1 MPQFPGN
8 NPAEP
13 VEHTERYDYRIMK
26 LTFDKGTILARG
38 DLRVPNFTWDERSK
52 TFRAVALYYRD
63 IIDFL
68 KRSGFDFSDDVLNLL
83 SCPEL
88 QSSVVLRDYQ
98 KQALDAWTANGH
110 RGVIVL
116 PTGSG
121 KTIVGIKAISLLNT
135 PTLVVAPTLDLV
147 DQWRTRLKE
156 EFDTDVGVLG
166 GGERDIK
173 ALTVSTYDSAYIHAD
188 KLGNQ
193 FGLVIFDEVHHLPA
207 AGYKNIAEMFASPYR
222 MGLTATFE
230 REDGLHAEL
239 NRLVGG
245 KVFEKRVKEL
255 SGVHLSPFRLE
266 KIVVELTDEEQQE
279 YERNQ
284 KVFSN
289 YLAGIH
295 LIIRGPADF
304 QKLVMRSG
312 RDPGARRA
320 LLARNR
326 AREIAYNSVSKMGTL
341 STILKNHRDG
351 KIFIFTEHNKLVHR
365 ISKEFLIPAITYRTT
380 TRERREI
387 LDRFKSGAYRAV
399 VTSKVLDEGIDVPDA
414 DVGIILSGT
423 GSKRA
428 FIQRLG
434 RILRKKEGKEA
445 VLYEIVSADT
455 SEIGTARRRKQKLK
469 Q

>member
-1 MPQFPGN
+1 
-8 NPAEP
+8 
-13 VEHTERYDYRIMK
+13 MK
-26 LTFDKGTILARG
+26 LTFDKGTIQIRG
-38 DLRVPNFTWDERSK
+38 DVQVPNSTWDERSK
-52 TFRAVALYYRD
+52 TFRAMALYYRD
-63 IIDFL
+63 ALDFL
-68 KRSGFDFSDDVLNLL
+68 KRSGFNFKDDVLNLL
-83 SCPEL
+83 PCPDL
-88 QSSVVLRDYQ
+88 KSRVVLRDYQ
-98 KQALDAWTANGH
+98 KQALDAWVSSGY

-121 KTIVGIKAISLLNT
+121 KTVLGIKAISLLNM

-156 EFDTDVGVLG
+156 EFDTEVGVLG
-166 GGERDIK
+166 GGEREIR
-173 ALTVSTYDSAYIHAD
+173 ALTVTTYDSAYIHAER
-188 KLGNQ
+188 LGNR

-207 AGYKNIAEMFASPYR
+207 AGYRNIAEMFASPYR

-245 KVFEKRVKEL
+245 KVFEKKVKEL
-255 SGVHLSPFRLE
+255 SGTHLSPFRLE

-279 YERNQ
+279 YQRNQ

-289 YLAGIH
+289 YLARIK
-295 LIIRGPADF
+295 LTIRSPADF

-320 LLARNR
+320 LLARNK
-326 AREIAYNSVSKMGTL
+326 ARDIAYNSVSKMDTL

-351 KIFIFTEHNKLVHR
+351 KIFIFTEHNKLVHQ
-365 ISKEFLIPAITYRTT
+365 ISRQFLIPAITYRTT
-380 TRERREI
+380 TRERSEI

-428 FIQRLG
+428 FVQRLG

-445 VLYEIVSADT
+445 VLYEIVSAET
-455 SEIGTARRRKQKLK
+455 SEVGTARRRKQPLK

>member
-1 MPQFPGN
+1 
-8 NPAEP
+8 
-13 VEHTERYDYRIMK
+13 MK
-26 LTFDKGTILARG
+26 LTFDRGTILVRG
-38 DLRVPNFTWDERSK
+38 DIRVPNSTWDERSK
-52 TFRAVALYYRD
+52 ASRAMALSYKD

-68 KRSGFDFSDDVLNLL
+68 KKSGFDFRDDVLDLIP
-83 SCPEL
+83 CPEL

-98 KQALDAWTANGH
+98 KQALDAWTANGN
-110 RGVIVL
+110 RGIIVL

-121 KTIVGIKAISLLNT
+121 KTLVGIKAISLLNT

-147 DQWRTRLKE
+147 DQWRSRLKK
-156 EFDTDVGVLG
+156 EFKTEVGVLG
-166 GGERDIK
+166 GGEWDIK

-188 KLGNQ
+188 KLGNK
-193 FGLVIFDEVHHLPA
+193 FGLIIFDEVHHLPA
-207 AGYKNIAEMFASPYR
+207 AGYRNIAEMFASPYR

-245 KVFEKRVKEL
+245 KVFEKRVKDL
-255 SGVHLSPFRLE
+255 TGVHLSPFRLE
-266 KIVVELTDEEQQE
+266 KIVVELTEEEKVE
-279 YERNQ
+279 YEKNQ
-284 KVFSN
+284 KVFSD
-289 YLAGIH
+289 YLARIN
-295 LIIRGPADF
+295 LTIRGPADF

-320 LLARNR
+320 LLARNK
-326 AREIAYNSVSKMGTL
+326 ARDIAYNSISKIGRL
-341 STILKNHRDG
+341 SEILKKHNES

-365 ISKEFLIPAITYRTT
+365 ISRQFLIPSITYRTT
-380 TRERREI
+380 SKERSET
-387 LDRFKSGAYRAV
+387 LDRFRSGIYRAV

-423 GSKRA
+423 GSERA

-434 RILRKKEGKEA
+434 RILRKKEGKDA
-445 VLYEIVSADT
+445 VLYEIVSAET
-455 SEIGTARRRKQKLK
+455 SEVNTARRRKRPLK